1 VIQAMQEDAAEK
13 FLCSETHDFKSGI
26 AEDSFQLS
34 EAHQRRNARVL
45 EIIAS
50 STRKLSKK
58 DVYRQYDMIKANS
71 IRSRS

>member
-1 VIQAMQEDAAEK
+1 MQEDAAEE
-13 FLCSETHDFKSGI
+13 FVHTETHDLKPGI
-26 AEDSFQLS
+26 AGDSFQLS